1 MQVEETG
8 KKQKDEMFDSNR
20 KSDVINNEGLVQ
32 TVAEELV
39 KKLQGSQ
46 NLNDAYNDVVQAL
59 KFFEGFEQFFC
70 LNVHFIL

>member
-8 KKQKDEMFDSNR
+8 KKQKEEMFESNR
-20 KSDVINNEGLVQ
+20 KNEVMNNEGLVHS
-32 TVAEELV
+32 VAEELV

-59 KFFEGFEQFFC
+59 KFFEG
-70 LNVHFIL
+70 L

>member
-8 KKQKDEMFDSNR
+8 KKQKEEMFESNR
-20 KSDVINNEGLVQ
+20 KSEVMNNEGLVQ
-32 TVAEELV
+32 SVAEELV

-59 KFFEGFEQFFC
+59 KFFEG
-70 LNVHFIL
+70 L